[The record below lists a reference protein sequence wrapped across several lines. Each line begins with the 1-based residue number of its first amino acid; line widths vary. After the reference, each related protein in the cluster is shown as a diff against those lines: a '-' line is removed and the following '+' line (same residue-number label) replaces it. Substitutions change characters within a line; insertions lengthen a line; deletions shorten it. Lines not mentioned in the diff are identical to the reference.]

1 MYPARCSMEKVVPG
15 QINLANV
22 LYQIFLM
29 ESHNTHLYIK
39 SSEKSCGKEVLL
51 SSIILTQHFLDFIRF

>member
-15 QINLANV
+15 QINLVYV
-22 LYQIFLM
+22 LHQILLL

-39 SSEKSCGKEVLL
+39 SSEKSCGKDVLL
-51 SSIILTQHFLDFIRF
+51 LLIILTQHFLDFIRF